1 MRKAL
6 VIITAI
12 SLALTLVAAPTAAQ
26 AAGCTPTTFE
36 RDGFLLTAAQIG
48 GNVSGE
54 LDATGC
60 DIGVYYGTGTSGNV
74 TGATIHGARYFG
86 VVADGAAVDVSDSDV
101 HDIGDNPFDGSQH
114 GVGIYFASTVVN
126 DVVVAGASG
135 DISGNSV
142 YAYQKG
148 GIVVNGD
155 GTTATVT
162 GNTVTGLGPVDF
174 IAQNGIQVSRGA
186 VAMVRGND
194 ISGNFYTGHVG
205 VGPNPGGQNPPGWEY
220 FSTGLLLIQAGKDA
234 STSRNHFSDNQHNF
248 ANVP

>member
-1 MRKAL
+1 MEKGGTMRKAL
-6 VIITAI
+6 VIITGV
-12 SLALTLVAAPTAAQ
+12 SLVLALVGAPIAAQ
-26 AAGCTPTTFE
+26 AAGCTPTTFS
-36 RDGFLLTAAQIG
+36 RDGMFLTAAQVG
-48 GNVSGE
+48 GDVTGP

-86 VVADGAAVDVSDSDV
+86 VVADGATVNVTDSDV
-101 HDIGDNPFDGSQH
+101 HDIGNDPFDGTQH
-114 GVGIYFASTVVN
+114 GVGIYFTN
-126 DVVVAGASG
+126 GASG

-142 YAYQKG
+142 SAYQKG

-186 VAMVRGND
+186 VATVRGND
-194 ISGNFYTGHVG
+194 ISGNFYTGRAG
-205 VGPNPGGQNPPGWEY
+205 VGPNPGGQDPPGWEY
-220 FSTGLLLIQAGKDA
+220 FSTGLLLLQAGKDTT
-234 STSRNHFSDNQHNF
+234 TSQNHFSDNQHNF

>member
-1 MRKAL
+1 MRKAF
-6 VIITAI
+6 VIFNAFA
-12 SLALTLVAAPTAAQ
+12 LALAILAAPAAQ
-26 AAGCTPTTFE
+26 AAPCTPTTFE
-36 RDGFLLTAAQIG
+36 RDGFLLTAAQVG
-48 GNVSGE
+48 GDVTGD

-60 DIGVYYGTGTSGNV
+60 DIGVYYGTGATGNV

-86 VVADGAAVDVSDSDV
+86 VVADGTAVNVNDSDV
-101 HDIGDNPFDGSQH
+101 HDIGNDPFDGSQH
-114 GVGIYFASTVVN
+114 GVGIYFTNA
-126 DVVVAGASG
+126 ASG

-142 YAYQKG
+142 SAYQKG

-186 VAMVRGND
+186 VATVRGND

-220 FSTGLLLIQAGKDA
+220 SSTGLLLYQADKA
-234 STSRNHFSDNQHNF
+234 TSTSQNHFSDNQHNF
-248 ANVP
+248 ANVQ

>member
-6 VIITAI
+6 VIIAGV
-12 SLALTLVAAPTAAQ
+12 SLALAFIATPTAAQ

-36 RDGFLLTAAQIG
+36 RDGFLLTAAQVG
-48 GNVSGE
+48 GNVTGE

-60 DIGVYYGTGTSGNV
+60 DMGVYYAPGSAGNV

-86 VVADGAAVDVSDSDV
+86 VVADGAAVNVNDSDV
-101 HDIGDNPFDGSQH
+101 HDIGNDPFDGSQH
-114 GVGIYFASTVVN
+114 GVGIYFVTGLTITGAI
-126 DVVVAGASG
+126 GASG

-142 YAYQKG
+142 TAYQKG

-186 VAMVRGND
+186 VATVRGND
-194 ISGNFYTGHVG
+194 ISGNFYSGHVG

-220 FSTGLLLIQAGKDA
+220 YSTGLLLYQADKA
-234 STSRNHFSDNQHNF
+234 TSTSQNHFSDNQHNF